1 MAEHILELQGVK
13 VRYSGLPVIQGVSMN
28 VDPGETICVVGSNG
42 SGKSTLLR
50 AIMGTQK
57 VFEGKVL
64 FRGREIHGRV
74 TEAIV
79 KLGIVYVPEEK
90 MLFGPLSVKENLI
103 LGAYTLDDGKKIS
116 ENLESVYS
124 LFPRLKERGDQAA
137 STLSG
142 GEQQMVAIGRGL
154 MSNPEILLLDEPSL
168 GLAPILVDEVL
179 ETVGKLKNEGMT
191 ILLVEQNVREALE
204 LADRGYVLQTGR
216 IVAEGTGRELLES
229 DLFRKAFLGI

>member
-1 MAEHILELQGVK
+1 MTEHILELQDIK
-13 VRYSGLPVIQGVSMN
+13 VRYAGLPIIQGLSMDVN
-28 VDPGETICVVGSNG
+28 RGETVCVVGSNG

-50 AIMGTQK
+50 AIMATQR
-57 VFEGKVL
+57 VFAGRILFKGK
-64 FRGREIHGRV
+64 EIHRLS

-90 MLFGPLSVKENLI
+90 MLFGPLSVKENLT
-103 LGAYTLDDGKKIS
+103 LGAYVLEDKEKIRQNLD
-116 ENLESVYS
+116 SVYA
-124 LFPRLKERGDQAA
+124 LFPRLKERGGQAA

-154 MSNPEILLLDEPSL
+154 MSNPEILMLDEPSL

-179 ETVGKLKNEGMT
+179 DTVGKLKEKGMT
-191 ILLVEQNVREALE
+191 ILLVEQNVREALG

-216 IVAEGTGRELLES
+216 IVAEGTGEELLES
-229 DLFRKAFLGI
+229 DLFRTAFLGI